1 MLLHFIFV
9 VKEEDLQDRKKE
21 FEYVQQMAKFF
32 QKWIKET
39 FSEDFDVQCDEMIT
53 KPRSI
58 LQKLDTHDLLRD
70 HRSRGEDIY
79 HFYLTH
85 FRPIWTDCAGAE
97 GFHAENFGMS
107 LWQKP
112 NSDDEE
118 LFLAEKNCTV
128 VSHEICHEMLRQQN
142 YKRYIEDVHDVWTKH
157 LFANLPFLQ
166 YDENFLTTDEKPKF
180 LTINTKEL
188 TEKIFKKDD

>member
-21 FEYVQQMAKFF
+21 FEYVKQMAKFF

-180 LTINTKEL
+180 LRINTKEL

>member
-9 VKEEDLQDRKKE
+9 VKEEDLQVRKKE
-21 FEYVQQMAKFF
+21 FEYVKQMAKFF
-32 QKWIKET
+32 QKWIKEI

-58 LQKLDTHDLLRD
+58 IQRLDTHDLLKD
-70 HRSRGEDIY
+70 HRSRGKDIY

-85 FRPIWTDCAGAE
+85 FRPICTDCAGAE
-97 GFHAENFGMS
+97 GFHGENFGMS
-107 LWQKP
+107 LWQK
-112 NSDDEE
+112 SDDEDNE

-128 VSHEICHEMLRQQN
+128 VSHEICHEMLRRSN

-157 LFANLPFLQ
+157 LFANLPFKQ
-166 YDENFLTTDEKPKF
+166 YDENFLETKSKPKF
-180 LTINTKEL
+180 LTIDVRDL
-188 TEKIFKKDD
+188 IKK

>member
-9 VKEEDLQDRKKE
+9 VKEEDLQQRKQE
-21 FEYVQQMAKFF
+21 FEYVKEMGRFF
-32 QKWIKET
+32 QKWIKDT
-39 FSEDFDVQCDEMIT
+39 FLEDFDVQCDEMVT

-85 FRPIWTDCAGAE
+85 FRPIWTDCTCE
-97 GFHAENFGMS
+97 GFHSENFGMS

-112 NSDDEE
+112 KDEDGD

-128 VSHEICHEMLRQQN
+128 VSHEIAHEILRQIGH
-142 YKRYIEDVHDVWTKH
+142 KRYIEDVHDVWQQH
-157 LFANLPFLQ
+157 LFGAIPFEQ
-166 YDENFLTTDEKPKF
+166 YGEDFKPTSNKPSFLALDTTLF
-180 LTINTKEL
+180 GL
-188 TEKIFKKDD
+188 